1 MRLSVNEVQ
10 TMCQRAAAGAGLPFG
25 LAEDGA
31 AAAAW
36 LTMTG
41 FDGVGVFCRALD
53 GVLAGRAG
61 RAKPGVDS
69 ERYCLVPAAGG
80 YHSSALYAG
89 PALADRMLVHAATGG
104 APLAAHAVDE
114 PMLVLACAAIAGRRA
129 AVPLTVG
136 WHQCEARCGGG
147 ACSLWGSDAQRLDTP
162 GPVDVFVALDPGDEA
177 PELPCLLAARDVE
190 DAARRCHEHGAVIAT
205 GAYERVNARARK
217 MLVADSHR
225 SRLAG
230 AGAGL
235 RDND

>member
-1 MRLSVNEVQ
+1 MRLSVTEVQ
-10 TMCQRAAAGAGLPFG
+10 TLCQRAAAGAGLPFG

-36 LTMTG
+36 LTTIG
-41 FDGVGVFCRALD
+41 FDGVEVFCRALD
-53 GVLAGRAG
+53 GMLAGRTG

-69 ERYCLVPAAGG
+69 ERYCLVPAAAGCD
-80 YHSSALYAG
+80 SSALFAG

-114 PMLVLACAAIAGRRA
+114 PLLVLACAVIAGRRA
-129 AVPLTVG
+129 AVPLRVG

-147 ACSLWGSDAQRLDTP
+147 ACSLWGSDAERRDAP
-162 GPVDVFVALDPGDEA
+162 GPVDVLVELGPGNKA
-177 PELPCLLAARDVE
+177 RELPCLLAAGDVE

-205 GAYERVNARARK
+205 GAYMRVNARARK
-217 MLVADSHR
+217 MLVADSHH